1 MDPIYVT
8 GHRNPD
14 TDSIV
19 AAISYAALRNACGD
33 REYEA
38 ACLGR
43 VSDETQ
49 IVLDRFGFLP
59 PKRITDL
66 YNQVRDLDFDK
77 PPILSGGVTMGRAW
91 DEFQAYPAIAS
102 IPVVNED
109 GTLYGILSRT
119 DIADYN
125 MSRTNSGVLEE
136 VPLFNAISVLEG
148 KILNDAGEST
158 DTISG
163 EVTIALPQSRE
174 NLLFHSRESIV
185 LCGNQPDMIRRAL
198 ELNVSCLVLCQAEI
212 SEELRTMPTETCII
226 STPYD
231 AFRAARL
238 IFQSIPVERIC
249 NTQNVVSFHLDDRVD
264 TVRDVVLK
272 YRHPSYPILD
282 GNEKVVGIL
291 TRYHLL
297 RPRRKQVVLVD
308 HNEASQ
314 SVPGLEEAEILAIID
329 HHRLA
334 DIQTGNPIYV
344 RNEPVGSTN
353 TIIAEMYQD
362 RGLMPSAKLAG
373 MMAAAI
379 LSTPYDAFRAAR
391 LIFQSIPVERI
402 CNTQNVVSFHLD
414 DRVDTVRDV
423 VLKYRH
429 PSYPILDGN
438 EKVVGILTR
447 YHLLRPRRKQVVLV
461 DHNEASQSVPGLEE
475 AEILAIIDHHRL
487 ADIQT
492 GNPIYVRNEP
502 VGSTNT
508 IIAEMYQDRGLMP
521 SAKLAGMMAA
531 AILSD
536 TVMFKSPTCTP
547 RDIRTAE
554 RMARIADVSLDELGH
569 EIFSAAVENK
579 SVEEVFF
586 TDYKEF
592 HIAGHSLAVS
602 QLTCVDSPSVL
613 KRKDEFLKLMKKTA
627 DEKMFDLVIMML
639 TDVLLEGTQII
650 YVGDDDTIRQAFNV
664 IPKDNTVFLPKVMSR
679 KKQII
684 PMLSVL
690 WG

>member
-198 ELNVSCLVLCQAEI
+198 ETNVGCLILCQ
-212 SEELRTMPTETCII
+212 TEVDQTLLADAQNTCII
-226 STPYD
+226 SSPYD
-231 AFRAARL
+231 ASRVARL
-238 IFQSIPVERIC
+238 IYQAIPISRPCHTDDIVC
-249 NTQNVVSFHLDDRVD
+249 FHLSDYIDD
-264 TVRDVVLK
+264 VREVVLK
-272 YRHPSYPILD
+272 SRYRCYPVLD
-282 GNEKVVGIL
+282 QNEKVVGTL
-291 TRYHLL
+291 SRYHLL
-297 RPRRKQVVLVD
+297 RPRRKRVVLVD
-308 HNEASQ
+308 HNERAQ
-314 SVPGLEEAEILAIID
+314 AVQGLDQAEILEIID

-334 DIQTGNPIYV
+334 DIQTTQPIRV

-353 TIIAEMYQD
+353 TIITGMYQEH
-362 RGLMPSAKLAG
+362 GVMPSPAMAG
-373 MMAAAI
+373 
-379 LSTPYDAFRAAR
+379 L
-391 LIFQSIPVERI
+391 
-402 CNTQNVVSFHLD
+402 
-414 DRVDTVRDV
+414 
-423 VLKYRH
+423 
-429 PSYPILDGN
+429 
-438 EKVVGILTR
+438 
-447 YHLLRPRRKQVVLV
+447 
-461 DHNEASQSVPGLEE
+461 
-475 AEILAIIDHHRL
+475 
-487 ADIQT
+487 
-492 GNPIYVRNEP
+492 
-502 VGSTNT
+502 
-508 IIAEMYQDRGLMP
+508 
-521 SAKLAGMMAA
+521 MAA

-536 TVMFKSPTCTP
+536 TVMFKSPTCTK
-547 RDIRTAE
+547 RDVAMAE
-554 RMARIADVSLDELGH
+554 RMARIANVSLNELGKLL
-569 EIFSAAVENK
+569 FDGSFDGKSA
-579 SVEEVFF
+579 EELLHSDF
-586 TDYKEF
+586 KEF
-592 HIAGHSLAVS
+592 HIAEQNLGVG
-602 QLTCVDSPSVL
+602 QITCLDSEDML
-613 KRKDEFLKLMKKTA
+613 QRREEFLEAMRHDQTEHHY
-627 DEKMFDLVIMML
+627 DMVILML
-639 TDVLLEGTQII
+639 TDVLMEGTQLL
-650 YVGDDDTIRQAFNV
+650 YVGSDDVIRNAFSAE
-664 IPKDNTVFLPKVMSR
+664 PKDNSLFLPKVMSR

-684 PMLSVL
+684 PMLTAL